1 MLCLTKDPKEWRV
14 PVLDTNLC
22 KERALPLNRSGET
35 PLDVAKCA
43 GFYEEIRIVY
53 EHLGLP
59 TTIDLSKKRKYIPKL
74 KISRQGVTK
83 CQKNFC
89 KFSAFSLEIENFS
102 RSLEQSI
109 LTVKGENNPSKK
121 RKYNPEPMII
131 SPGSSRNVELE
142 GSNVELEGS
151 NLELEGSNVE
161 LEGSN
166 VELDGSNASFQKR
179 MAELQKEMDDLSAR
193 MSVEMTA
200 KDVKCQKKFAR

>member
-1 MLCLTKDPKEWRV
+1 MNYIYCLFSGHSDSVYTILLMMCLTKEPKEWQV

-22 KERALPLNRSGET
+22 KERALPLNSSGET
-35 PLDVAKCA
+35 PLDVAKRA
-43 GFYEEIRIVY
+43 GFYEEISIVY

-59 TTIDLSKKRKYIPKL
+59 TTIDLFKKRNFIPKL

-83 CQKNFC
+83 CRKNFC

-109 LTVKGENNPSKK
+109 QTVKGANNPSKK

-142 GSNVELEGS
+142 GSN
-151 NLELEGSNVE
+151 
-161 LEGSN
+161 
-166 VELDGSNASFQKR
+166 ASLQKR

-193 MSVEMTA
+193 MSVEMAA
-200 KDVKCQKKFAR
+200 KDVKCQKKFTK